1 MSKTEPGR
9 EGSESRTR
17 SFTLAIE
24 GSTYEGSVAL
34 LSDFAVIAERDI
46 RREDGSVSPIGMG
59 EQLMPAIAECLE
71 QGGVK
76 RGEIAR
82 IVCGAGPGSFTSLR
96 VAGSVAKGLAAGYGV
111 ELFTVSSLLLTVTGA
126 KPRLG
131 PGEYLSVLDA
141 MRGEVFA
148 ARVLLQPDGLAKQLE
163 DMIILSSEQISQYS
177 AGDGATRII
186 GPGRKIAA
194 RPHARGVVGVLR
206 SILAAGAVDLASWEP
221 DYGRLAEAQVR
232 WEAAHGRPLVP

>member
-1 MSKTEPGR
+1 MNKTEPGGK
-9 EGSESRTR
+9 GSEGRTR

-34 LSDFAVIAERDI
+34 LSDFAVIAERGI
-46 RREDGSVSPIGMG
+46 GREEGSGSPVGMG
-59 EQLMPAIAECLE
+59 ERLMPAIAECLE
-71 QGGVK
+71 EGGVK

-111 ELFTVSSLLLTVTGA
+111 ELFAVSSLLLTVTGA
-126 KPRLG
+126 KPPLA

-148 ARVLLQPDGLAKQLE
+148 ARVRLQPGGPASQVE
-163 DMIILSSEQISQYS
+163 PTVILSAEQL
-177 AGDGATRII
+177 AEAAERDRAVRII
-186 GPGRKIAA
+186 GPGREIDA
-194 RPHARGVVGVLR
+194 RPHARGVGAVLP
-206 SILAAGAVDLASWEP
+206 SILAAGPVDLASWEP